1 VTVHDFRDDVC
12 VPRMKPVGVQY
23 SFRDDVCVPRM
34 KPVGVQYSFPY
45 HAVCNKGFFFLSPIG
60 HS

>member
-1 VTVHDFRDDVC
+1 VC